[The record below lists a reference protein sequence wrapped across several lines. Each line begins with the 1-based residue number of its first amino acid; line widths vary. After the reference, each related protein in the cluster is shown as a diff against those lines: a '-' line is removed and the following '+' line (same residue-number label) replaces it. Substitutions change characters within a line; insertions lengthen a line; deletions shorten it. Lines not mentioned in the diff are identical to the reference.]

1 MYNWSRSSITI
12 WRWPTYRAETCRCC
26 NPPCN
31 NRGKYS
37 YIVVFDCS
45 INTPSSLLLGVN
57 TRCYSCEVVV
67 ELRHVEG
74 HKFSFFIDCVY
85 FVPEKPQNT
94 YRQWRLANLPFQ
106 LHIKFFCF
114 VYCGHFVCQV
124 FLMHIL
130 VHCSH
135 SVQNLL
141 SSSLLFKNI
150 NTKIYRTIILP
161 VVLYG
166 CETWSIIL
174 REEHRLRVFENRVLR
189 RIFEPE
195 RGRVT
200 GEWRKLNNEEL
211 MICTA
216 HQILLG

>member
-1 MYNWSRSSITI
+1 
-12 WRWPTYRAETCRCC
+12 
-26 NPPCN
+26 
-31 NRGKYS
+31 
-37 YIVVFDCS
+37 
-45 INTPSSLLLGVN
+45 
-57 TRCYSCEVVV
+57 
-67 ELRHVEG
+67 
-74 HKFSFFIDCVY
+74 
-85 FVPEKPQNT
+85 
-94 YRQWRLANLPFQ
+94 
-106 LHIKFFCF
+106 
-114 VYCGHFVCQV
+114 
-124 FLMHIL
+124 MHIL